1 VITETVMA
9 NGSFDITLKPETPAS
24 IALPLLIMGAAH
36 RFAQIIVTESWVPTD
51 QIHGFMEDQ
60 LYDYTSQPGTIFPE
74 DDNPL
79 PYSAGPKYTGV
90 LTDSE
95 ASLGGS
101 LQLSGFGLQFLLG
114 DGQRGQFVYRRISLD
129 VGSPPG
135 VEGSDLFNYT
145 LDGFD
150 VVGTYFDYGPS
161 PLRRRYYFVPDDL
174 DESQLFGDDTAGY
187 IPRISFLEM
196 IAVKWNLEWVI
207 RHHGRVDMGR
217 VAELYPG
224 EVPLITRMGGD
235 DRSDDGDV
243 LEGLT
248 AADLSVSMSV
258 QDYGS
263 GVLLATGEGPVL
275 GGGSPTGGFDPFG
288 RPVEMTHLID
298 RSDVTG
304 ANGPAYASVEANKIN
319 SPKQEISVSTTTHD
333 GLDNVV
339 CGQPVDIH
347 DPLLYLID
355 GSVAPTRRHR
365 GEWVVPLRTRVVSH
379 TWPVRSGMG
388 VYLRRFIGADPG
400 GTLIPIPPTGDYE
413 VIDLT
418 PYVEFEDGSA
428 SITVGDPPRPTFPAP
443 SAPPQLDPD
452 DPLLSTEGQ
461 GHVATQTRLAEAE
474 AGITAVAEPTNP
486 IPGGLGVTLDEILD
500 DITSYL
506 YAHRNDP

>member
-1 VITETVMA
+1 MITETIMA

-24 IALPLLIMGAAH
+24 VALPLVALDGTH
-36 RFAQIIVTESWVPTD
+36 RFAQVIVTESWVPRE
-51 QIHGFMEDQ
+51 QIHALMEDA
-60 LYDYTSQPGTIFPE
+60 LYDYTAQPGTIFPE

-90 LTDSE
+90 LTE
-95 ASLGGS
+95 ARASLNGS
-101 LQLSGFGLQFLLG
+101 LDLSGFGLQFLLG
-114 DGQRGQFVYRRISLD
+114 DAQRGQFVYRRISLD
-129 VGSPPG
+129 VGDPPG

-150 VVGTYFDYGPS
+150 APGTFFDYGPS

-174 DESQLFGDDTAGY
+174 DESQLFGDDAAGY

-196 IAVKWNLEWVI
+196 IAVKWDLEWVV
-207 RHHGRVDMGR
+207 RSHGRVDMGR
-217 VAELYPG
+217 AAQLYPG

-248 AADLSVSMSV
+248 AADLSISTSV
-258 QDYGS
+258 EDWGS
-263 GVLLATGEGPVL
+263 GVMLATSDGPIVYD
-275 GGGSPTGGFDPFG
+275 GGAVGGFDMFG
-288 RPVEMTHLID
+288 RPVEMVHLSD
-298 RSDVTG
+298 RSDVSSVAG
-304 ANGPAYASVEANKIN
+304 SAYAAAELNRVYRK
-319 SPKQEISVSTTTHD
+319 KQEVSVSTTTHE

-347 DPLLYLID
+347 DPLMVLLD
-355 GSVAPTRRHR
+355 GIRTPRRHR
-365 GEWVVPLRTRVVSH
+365 GEWVLPLRTRVVGH
-379 TWPVRSGMG
+379 TWPVRPGMG
-388 VYLRRFIGADPG
+388 VYLRRYTGSETDG
-400 GTLIPIPPTGDYE
+400 GIPIPAATSYE
-413 VIDLT
+413 VVDLT

-428 SITVGDPPRPTFPAP
+428 TIAVGTAPRPTFPAP

-452 DPLLSTEGQ
+452 DPVLSTLGQ
-461 GHVATQTRLAEAE
+461 GHVATQTRLAAAE

-486 IPGGLGVTLDEILD
+486 VPGGLGVTLDEILD
-500 DITSYL
+500 NVVSYL